1 MVRPG
6 LKRLRSAQSVKTD
19 PRQTGL
25 SHSVGR
31 TTTNLK
37 KREVVTPSKT
47 LMPNFIYTETEKNRD
62 RCEANLKTKV
72 YKKDN
77 DGNIIN

>member
-6 LKRLRSAQSVKTD
+6 LKRLRAAQAVKTE

-25 SHSVGR
+25 SQSVGR
-31 TTTNLK
+31 NNSNLK
-37 KREVVTPSKT
+37 KREVITPSNT

-62 RCEANLKTKV
+62 RCEANLKNKV
-72 YKKDN
+72 YKKDAN
-77 DGNIIN
+77 GNIIN

>member
-6 LKRLRSAQSVKTD
+6 LKRLIAAQSVKTD

-25 SHSVGR
+25 SHSIGR
-31 TTTNLK
+31 TTTKLK
-37 KREVVTPSKT
+37 KREVITPSKT
-47 LMPNFIYTETEKNRD
+47 LMPNFIYTEDEKNRD
-62 RCEANLKTKV
+62 RCESNLKNKV
-72 YKKDN
+72 YKKDS

>member
-6 LKRLRSAQSVKTD
+6 LQRLRQAQAVKSD
-19 PRQTGL
+19 PRQSGL
-25 SHSVGR
+25 SQSVGR
-31 TTTNLK
+31 NTTNLQ

-62 RCEANLKTKV
+62 RCDANRKIKIFR
-72 YKKDN
+72 KDN
-77 DGNIIN
+77 EGNIIN